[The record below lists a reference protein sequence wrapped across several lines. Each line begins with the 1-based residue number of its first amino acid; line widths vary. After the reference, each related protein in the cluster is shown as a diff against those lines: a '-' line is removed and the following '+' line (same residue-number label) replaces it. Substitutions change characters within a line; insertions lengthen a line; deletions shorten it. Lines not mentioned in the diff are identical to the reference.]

1 MIGKKLSRPWTRSS
15 RSWPSDEL
23 TGRHLVVLGKIELV
37 QVLVHRVAQV
47 VLDVQRDP
55 APR

>member
-1 MIGKKLSRPWTRSS
+1 M
-15 RSWPSDEL
+15 
-23 TGRHLVVLGKIELV
+23 LGKIELV

-55 APR
+55 APAVAPEISGPKGHRAETDEQRQPWSER